1 MNSKVVPLLSTIE
14 RANDH
19 GFVNRKRK
27 DDDVW
32 AIREVQQPKVIA
44 NYNKYMNGVDHSDQI
59 LATNT
64 VLHKIMKWWKNMVF
78 HLIDMAVVNG
88 FILFKEHQTQFPD
101 DEALKRPSHYSL
113 SDYREEIVRQLCGF
127 PDDGSPPENT
137 TVKSPASTS
146 EDFTTNHIPVFSDT
160 QRRWVVCY
168 KEGKGDFRVRS
179 YCNAPQCQKYIY
191 VYIGRDV
198 KRQIHSPSNTSGPT
212 HPPVIK
218 SNFPTHFF
226 SY

>member
-1 MNSKVVPLLSTIE
+1 MRWVRDPPCLVLQWVDSKVVSLLSTIE
-14 RANDH
+14 IANDH
-19 GFVNRKRK
+19 GFLDRKRK

-64 VLHKIMKWWKNMVF
+64 VLHKTMKWWKNMVF

-113 SDYREEIVRQLCGF
+113 SD
-127 PDDGSPPENT
+127 
-137 TVKSPASTS
+137 
-146 EDFTTNHIPVFSDT
+146 
-160 QRRWVVCY
+160 
-168 KEGKGDFRVRS
+168 
-179 YCNAPQCQKYIY
+179 
-191 VYIGRDV
+191 
-198 KRQIHSPSNTSGPT
+198 
-212 HPPVIK
+212 
-218 SNFPTHFF
+218 
-226 SY
+226 